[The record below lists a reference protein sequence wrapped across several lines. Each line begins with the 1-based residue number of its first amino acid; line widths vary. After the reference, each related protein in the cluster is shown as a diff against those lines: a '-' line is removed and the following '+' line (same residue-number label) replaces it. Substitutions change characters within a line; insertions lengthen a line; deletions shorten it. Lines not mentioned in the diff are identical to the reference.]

1 MNGGDLIRQ
10 ALDQLWLHRLRTA
23 LTLLGMIFGVGAVIA
38 MLAVGEGGRREA
50 LTLIDGLGLRN
61 LIVHD
66 RPAEAEA
73 LRDLRT
79 RSAGLSLRD
88 LEAARESFPMVE
100 AASALKEVRV
110 WELFSEQGDSDARVF
125 GVSPEHFDLAHLEIR
140 AGRRFGD
147 AEERA
152 AAPVAVLGSEAARA
166 LFPNGGALHGRV
178 KINHVWVEVIG
189 ILADRSLARNEFQGQ
204 RIGGEANHVYL
215 PLATAQKRFAHPL
228 LASEIDG
235 FRLRVA
241 ADQPVA
247 PLAEPLAELL
257 ARRHGGERDFEV
269 VVPARLLA
277 QQEQTQRIFTV
288 VLASIAGIS
297 LLVGG
302 IGIMNIMLAS
312 VLERRA
318 EIGLLRA
325 LGARRKD
332 IVRQFLTE
340 TTVVAALGALLG
352 IVFGIALAYAI
363 GAFAG
368 WPVAWSPL
376 TILLAVSVC
385 VGIAVAFGVY
395 PAREA
400 ARLDPVKALQSE

>member
-38 MLAVGEGGRREA
+38 MLAIGEGGRREA

-73 LRDLRT
+73 LRDLRS

-88 LEAARESFPMVE
+88 LEAARESLPMVE
-100 AASALKEVRV
+100 AASAIKEVRV
-110 WELFSEQGDSDARVF
+110 WELFSAQGDSDARVF
-125 GVSPEHFDLAHLEIR
+125 GVTPGHFELAHLEVR
-140 AGRRFGD
+140 AGRLFGE

-152 AAPVAVLGSEAARA
+152 AAPVAVLGAEAARA
-166 LFPNGGALHGRV
+166 LFPNGGALGGRV

-189 ILADRSLARNEFQGQ
+189 ILADRNLARSEFQGQ
-204 RIGGEANHVYL
+204 RIGGEASHVYL
-215 PLATAQKRFAHPL
+215 PLSTAQRRFAHPL

-241 ADQPVA
+241 SDQPVA
-247 PLAEPLAELL
+247 ALAEPLAELL

-269 VVPARLLA
+269 LVPARLLA

-312 VLERRA
+312 VLERRS

-325 LGARRKD
+325 LGARRRD

-340 TTVVAALGALLG
+340 TAVVAALGALLG
-352 IVFGIALAYAI
+352 IVFGIGLAYAI
-363 GAFAG
+363 AAFAG

-400 ARLDPVKALQSE
+400 ARLDPVRALQSE